1 MKNKENIENERKMS
15 KKEWNKIW
23 KERYD
28 NGQQIV
34 IDCNFEDLMEDYEV
48 TSLSQQIMYFSSFK
62 VGN

>member
-1 MKNKENIENERKMS
+1 MS
-15 KKEWNKIW
+15 KKEWSKIW

-48 TSLSQQIMYFSSFK
+48 TSLSQQIMYFSSFE
-62 VGN
+62 VEC